1 MLEFKLELQGKCI
14 EEDFYKSSRKQE
26 EIKDEK

>member
-14 EEDFYKSSRKQE
+14 EQDFYKSNRKQE
-26 EIKDEK
+26 ELKDEK